1 MNVQYINKEF
11 QLRHTDPPQS
21 LPMQLGT
28 ATIVIAIAIGIAI
41 PLQFLVMRKSARQ
54 AGRLALADSMRDVG
68 GVHESIGRLFTHIL
82 LNDKLDESQIA
93 KDTADMRSI
102 VNKTRRQLLS
112 LRGYV
117 REAKAEWGTHD
128 GWLAER
134 YVRQIAACHRTLAA
148 CDISARILSMGPF
161 DPRVLN
167 IISPDFANVAVDFS
181 SSTSSVLWCHAAALS
196 LLLPLPGTLPEVQD
210 TMKAVL
216 LEVELASRKAVEL
229 DFTDPKIE
237 SDLRRFWQ
245 LSHLLISQGSTLEQL
260 EILLSADWKLDV
272 AIQAEEQS
280 ELIPQISRI
289 DSSDI
294 EKSDPGGLQKIIPP
308 LPTLPS

>member
-1 MNVQYINKEF
+1 
-11 QLRHTDPPQS
+11 
-21 LPMQLGT
+21 MQLGT
-28 ATIVIAIAIGIAI
+28 ATIVISIAIGIAI
-41 PLQFLVMRKSARQ
+41 PLQFLVMRKSARLS
-54 AGRLALADSMRDVG
+54 GRLALADSMRDVG
-68 GVHESIGRLFTHIL
+68 VVHESIGRLFTHL
-82 LNDKLDESQIA
+82 LLDDKLDKAQIA
-93 KDTADMRSI
+93 KDTADMRAI
-102 VNKTRRQLLS
+102 VTKTRRQLLS

-161 DPRVLN
+161 DQRVLN

-196 LLLPLPGTLPEVQD
+196 LLMPLPGTLPEVED
-210 TMKAVL
+210 TMRAVL
-216 LEVELASRKAVEL
+216 LEVEIASRKAVEL
-229 DFTDPKIE
+229 DVADPKIE

-260 EILLSADWKLDV
+260 EALLSADWKLDAAV
-272 AIQAEEQS
+272 EEHHILP
-280 ELIPQISRI
+280 EITRI

-294 EKSDPGGLQKIIPP
+294 EKSASDGLQKIIPP
-308 LPTLPS
+308 LPTLPG